1 MFRVQGEKV
10 FVVNGR
16 RLEDEAHAA
25 AQAAPL
31 SSWRESGLSVCQQRD
46 QAARKVS
53 GAELQT
59 HALPQDWRRP
69 LIRSCHQ

>member
-31 SSWRESGLSVCQQRD
+31 SS
-46 QAARKVS
+46 
-53 GAELQT
+53 
-59 HALPQDWRRP
+59 
-69 LIRSCHQ
+69 